1 MWYENDNNNKIR
13 YILGEKGKNPLF
25 CIGINPSIAEP
36 NCLDPTVNKVKNIS
50 LKNNYDGWVML
61 NIYPQRA
68 TNPKELDNCCKTE
81 NHRKN
86 RDFINDYLAKI
97 DKPIIWAAWGTLI
110 EKRPYLFDCLRDIY
124 KETKKYN
131 SKWITFGNTT
141 KKGHPRH
148 PLYLPLNSKK
158 FDFDIISYIQKK

>member
-1 MWYENDNNNKIR
+1 MEYGLQECTAK
-13 YILGEKGKNPLF
+13 
-25 CIGINPSIAEP
+25 P

-50 LKNNYDGWVML
+50 LKNNFDSWVML

-68 TNPKELDNCCKTE
+68 TNPNELDEYCKTE

-86 RDFINDYLAKI
+86 IAFINEYLAKY
-97 DKPIIWAAWGTLI
+97 DKPIIWAAWGILI
-110 EKRPYLFDCLRDIY
+110 EKRPYLFDCLKGIY
-124 KETKKYN
+124 EITKKYD
-131 SKWITFGNTT
+131 SKWITFGNIT

-158 FDFDIISYIQKK
+158 FDFDILGYIKKYAKNY